1 MTAFNVNAT
10 AKRENVMRSIRL
22 AALFALLIAGAPA
35 FAWNSFGHMTVA
47 AVAYSHLTPTA
58 RTQVIQL
65 LKLNPSYS
73 HWIAGVPAAQRGEVA
88 FMRAAYWPDFIR
100 RADGYINDGE
110 QPTDP
115 NAASNIGYSDKLMH
129 KYWHYVDLP
138 FSTDHTPLLPTQVPN
153 AQTAIATMRK
163 ALAAPTSSQDL
174 RSYDLVWLE
183 HLVGDVHQPLHAT
196 SRFTQTQ
203 PQGDQGGNLV
213 ALCAKPCKDELHGFW
228 DGALGAGEDPA
239 AAKQAAEQLPEV
251 DAQLVQLSDEA
262 QWIHESFDIANR
274 SVYSG

>member
-10 AKRENVMRSIRL
+10 AKRENLMRSIRL

-73 HWIAGVPAAQRGEVA
+73 HWIAGVPAAHRDETA

-100 RADGYINDGE
+100 RAEGYIDDGE

-115 NAASNIGYSDKLMH
+115 NAARNIGYSDKLMH

-138 FSTDHTPLLPTQVPN
+138 FSPDGTTTADPKNPN
-153 AQTAIATMRK
+153 A
-163 ALAAPTSSQDL
+163 
-174 RSYDLVWLE
+174 E
-183 HLVGDVHQPLHAT
+183 
-196 SRFTQTQ
+196 TQINKFRDTI
-203 PQGDQGGNLV
+203 
-213 ALCAKPCKDELHGFW
+213 
-228 DGALGAGEDPA
+228 A
-239 AAKQAAEQLPEV
+239 AAGG
-251 DAQLVQLSDEA
+251 SDNVK
-262 QWIHESFDIANR
+262 S
-274 SVYSG
+274 Y